1 MEKDILFQKLVY
13 LGNIIGSRILSD
25 YNKIA
30 VVSLDN
36 FQCNVFSASIESS
49 YLATNIARFTHTSI
63 SESNVEKVVQKT
75 VSFSPEAIILAFGG
89 EEDKRTEELLT
100 QLLSKLFA
108 AECHA
113 DLFFDAVNL
122 KKKVVENVIS
132 HESPLRFLEENNTY
146 AITIDPEEGIV
157 MLNEAII
164 NKDRKIELYAL
175 SEYPISFDYAR
186 LLKIAY

>member
-30 VVSLDN
+30 VISQDN
-36 FQCNVFSASIESS
+36 FQSNILSASIESS
-49 YLATNIARFTHTSI
+49 YLATNIARFTHASI
-63 SESNVEKVVQKT
+63 SESNIEKVVQKI
-75 VSFSPEAIILAFGG
+75 VSFSPEAIIFAFGG
-89 EEDKRTEELLT
+89 EEDKLTEKLLA
-100 QLLSKLFA
+100 QILSKLFA

-113 DLFFDAVNL
+113 DLFLDAVNL
-122 KKKVVENVIS
+122 KKDIVENAIS
-132 HESPLRFLEENNTY
+132 HEAPLRFLEENNTY

-157 MLNEAII
+157 MLNEVII

-175 SEYPISFDYAR
+175 SEYPISFDHAR
-186 LLKIAY
+186 LFKIAY